1 MSKDGK
7 VLGRGRNKR
16 VQEGNNILHVSNL
29 TLFFPSLVIGS
40 QADEFCSYACK
51 QGETSALQNAGRL
64 SPEAYKGATM
74 YTTLSPCDMCK
85 CSLLSKACI
94 DMKDYSLQLF
104 VLGTGACLLFGIP
117 RVVVGENKSWLGGE
131 AYLKS
136 RGVEVLVMDDPQC
149 LELMQ
154 KFMAEKPDVW

>member
-1 MSKDGK
+1 MALDDAKFLALAFEEARAGYDEGGIPIGAVLVSKDGK

-16 VQEGNNILHVSNL
+16 VQEGNNILH
-29 TLFFPSLVIGS
+29 
-40 QADEFCSYACK
+40 
-51 QGETSALQNAGRL
+51 GETSALQNAGRL

-74 YTTLSPCDMCK
+74 YTTLSPCDMC
-85 CSLLSKACI
+85 
-94 DMKDYSLQLF
+94 
-104 VLGTGACLLFGIP
+104 TGACLLFGIP

-136 RGVEVLVMDDPQC
+136 RGVEVVVMDDPQC

-154 KFMAEKPDVW
+154 KFMAEKPDVWNEDVGGNLEGVGHQ